1 MSLGDFLS
9 DRLLMGD
16 KNEVSVSEAD
26 REGRLAWV
34 VGDWGWGRK
43 ESSYRIRESRCL
55 QYPLFTELFIEKSLL
70 IKSCTV

>member
-9 DRLLMGD
+9 DRLLMED

-34 VGDWGWGRK
+34 VGALGMGKEGRRLPHIQLK
-43 ESSYRIRESRCL
+43 IITAES
-55 QYPLFTELFIEKSLL
+55 
-70 IKSCTV
+70 

>member
-43 ESSYRIRESRCL
+43 EAAPHS
-55 QYPLFTELFIEKSLL
+55 TEDNHS
-70 IKSCTV
+70 